1 MTLTATYGSQIKKLK
16 VNGGIRITAADCT
29 MSAVRAYYR
38 AARQL
43 GMKVSIKNT
52 PDGMRLWRVK

>member
-1 MTLTATYGSQIKKLK
+1 MTLTDEYSNRLRRIGKKQAIDLK
-16 VNGGIRITAADCT
+16 ASECSLTAI
-29 MSAVRAYYR
+29 RAYYR
-38 AARQL
+38 AAKKH